1 MEQTKFNQ
9 LYADVRTM
17 LDEVGEKV
25 DPVLAARIVSELNV
39 LRESFQG
46 ACNTEQ
52 LLFD

>member
-1 MEQTKFNQ
+1 MEQKFNQ
-9 LYADVRTM
+9 LYADIRTM

-46 ACNTEQ
+46 TNGTEQ

>member
-1 MEQTKFNQ
+1 MEQIKFNQ

-25 DPVLAARIVSELNV
+25 DPVLAARIISELNA

-46 ACNTEQ
+46 AHSTEQ

>member
-25 DPVLAARIVSELNV
+25 DPVLAARIISELNA

-46 ACNTEQ
+46 ASTEQ